1 MPGSFKLFAFGVIVS
16 IKADQLWL
24 QQVLLTD
31 KNDLTWLLWNS
42 KVNMHVVFQ
51 NLFRKTNSPHQD
63 DTGRNFWVQIV
74 MVGWMVGDFC
84 FCKVKKCYC
93 VFFILLKAGKNVFI
107 RGSLSDA
114 MVMRA
119 CVWNLSEALHAFKP
133 CRRLQCHHLLNCSS
147 WMYSN
152 FVHSFKD
159 RALPSWSQK
168 AYDLDFIEIDLW

>member
-1 MPGSFKLFAFGVIVS
+1 
-16 IKADQLWL
+16 
-24 QQVLLTD
+24 
-31 KNDLTWLLWNS
+31 
-42 KVNMHVVFQ
+42 MHVVFQ

-93 VFFILLKAGKNVFI
+93 VFFILLKAEKNVFI

-119 CVWNLSEALHAFKP
+119 CV
-133 CRRLQCHHLLNCSS
+133 
-147 WMYSN
+147 
-152 FVHSFKD
+152 
-159 RALPSWSQK
+159 
-168 AYDLDFIEIDLW
+168 